1 MTRLAVAFAV
11 AGVLVAQV
19 AYAETQAE
27 LAEKENEDGKALMFQ
42 GNFKGAT
49 EKFRDAADR
58 APEAKYF
65 FNLCYSVY
73 QQGIF
78 GEALTACNNADKLNP
93 DDTLKGKLSKLED
106 QIKTDAAA
114 QHVDLQPGLRAAGQL
129 WNRTELRPAEVD
141 VAALYDG
148 FSILTMLWLE
158 ALGFCPAGQS
168 GAFVEGGKRIGLGG
182 ELPLNTQGGQLSGGR
197 LHGLGFV
204 HEACLQLRGQAGAR
218 QVGSA
223 RVAVVAVGALP
234 YVGCLLLRAGT

>member
-42 GNFKGAT
+42 GNYKGAT

-73 QQGIF
+73 QQGVF
-78 GEALTACNNADKLNP
+78 GEALTACNNGDKLSP

-106 QIKTDAAA
+106 QIKNDAAT
-114 QHVDLQPGLRAAGQL
+114 QHVDLAPTGGGGGPTNLNAPNGVGGGGTPPPDPNGGNPPVDPNAGNPNPNQ
-129 WNRTELRPAEVD
+129 NPNTGGGPV
-141 VAALYDG
+141 
-148 FSILTMLWLE
+148 S
-158 ALGFCPAGQS
+158 AGG
-168 GAFVEGGKRIGLGG
+168 GA
-182 ELPLNTQGGQLSGGR
+182 QMQY
-197 LHGLGFV
+197 
-204 HEACLQLRGQAGAR
+204 
-218 QVGSA
+218 
-223 RVAVVAVGALP
+223 AVGRPTQNLMAI
-234 YVGCLLLRAGT
+234 T